1 MDDIT
6 ALARHIRERDNPSP
20 YTPMLGRI
28 ISLPELQIQLGSRI
42 LLYADDVQTTFDIYE
57 KEYDSDG
64 NFVRYKHIDKQAVI
78 LPYANDNKFIVIGV
92 LQESKRHMNI
102 ISKSATLFS
111 RTRTLL
117 FSRVLKH

>member
-6 ALARHIRERDNPSP
+6 ALAKHIRNRDNPSP
-20 YTPMLGRI
+20 YTPMIGKI

-42 LLYADDVQTTFDIYE
+42 LLYTDDVQTTFDIYE

-64 NFVRYKHIDKQAVI
+64 HFLRYKHMGKQAVI

-92 LQESKRHMNI
+92 LQE
-102 ISKSATLFS
+102 
-111 RTRTLL
+111 
-117 FSRVLKH
+117 

>member
-6 ALARHIRERDNPSP
+6 ALAKHIRERDNPSP

-42 LLYADDVQTTFDIYE
+42 LLSTEDVQTIFDIYE

-92 LQESKRHMNI
+92 LQE
-102 ISKSATLFS
+102 
-111 RTRTLL
+111 
-117 FSRVLKH
+117 